1 MCLRVGP
8 PVLHPQNR
16 ASLEDSAAVI
26 TCKLSVSF
34 KQSRNEFFR
43 QLAERYRAA
52 PSDAV
57 VEIKIPMRV
66 KRIQLSVRQQ
76 REGEAGAAYQEAAG
90 EPLIQ
95 WVYHPTKSMNA
106 DLPVAGSASFSLFQ
120 KGCICEIN

>member
-43 QLAERYRAA
+43 QPAERYRAA
-52 PSDAV
+52 PSDAAV
-57 VEIKIPMRV
+57 QIKIPIRV
-66 KRIQLSVRQQ
+66 KRIQLRVRQQ
-76 REGEAGAAYQEAAG
+76 RGGEAGAAYQEGSGRALNPMGIPPGQQA
-90 EPLIQ
+90 PL
-95 WVYHPTKSMNA
+95 
-106 DLPVAGSASFSLFQ
+106 SFPA
-120 KGCICEIN
+120 